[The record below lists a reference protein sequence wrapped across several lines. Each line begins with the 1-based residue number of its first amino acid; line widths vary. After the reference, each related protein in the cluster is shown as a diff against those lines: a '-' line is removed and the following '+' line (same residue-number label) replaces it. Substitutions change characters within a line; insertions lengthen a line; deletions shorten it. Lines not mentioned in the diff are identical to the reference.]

1 MNWGEVV
8 FLSILEGLTEFL
20 PVSSTAHLLI
30 AGKLLGVSLSNFQ
43 KLWVV
48 VIQSGAILAV
58 FPSFLRLLK
67 EEFSLWRKVALSFLP
82 TAAVGFFLHR
92 LIKNTFFSSYLLM
105 AGTLILVGGVFILL
119 EWLLKKGVLKSG
131 RHLKTL
137 SFKEAF
143 IIGLV
148 QALAVIPGVSRA
160 GAVMVIMMILGFT
173 RREAALYSF
182 SLAVPTILA
191 ASAFD
196 FLKAGAGL
204 SFGGNQFSFLLG
216 GFLLSFLTAYVAANW
231 LLRFLKR
238 RSLLIFAVYRFFL
251 GGAIFLLF

>member
-8 FLSILEGLTEFL
+8 LLSILEGLTEFL
-20 PVSSTAHLLI
+20 PISSTAHLLL
-30 AGKLLGVSLSNFQ
+30 AGKLLGISLSGFQ

-58 FPSFLRLLK
+58 IPAFLRLLK
-67 EEFSLWRKVALSFLP
+67 KDLRLLEKIALSFLP
-82 TAAVGFFLHR
+82 TATVGFFLHH

-105 AGTLILVGGVFILL
+105 AWMLILVGGVFILV

-148 QALAVIPGVSRA
+148 QALAVVPGVSRA
-160 GAVMVIMMILGFT
+160 GAVIVIMMILGFT

-191 ASAFD
+191 ASVFD
-196 FLKAGAGL
+196 FLKTGTGL

-216 GFLLSFLTAYVAANW
+216 GFLLSFLTAYMAANW
-231 LLRFLKR
+231 FLRFLKR
-238 RSLLIFAVYRFFL
+238 RSLLIFAVYRFL
-251 GGAIFLLF
+251 LAGAILLLF